1 MPKGLTDLQVKIGA
15 DSSGLEAVLKK
26 AKNEIDK
33 SFSTRPLDTFG
44 DGVDGVTGKVANMIG
59 GFTKIAGVA
68 AGGFGLT
75 AIIRSAVEAGDK
87 LHDLMERYQMSA
99 AEAGNFSKIMKITGG
114 DVDATAKTIMRL
126 DKSLQGSSDESERAK
141 RVMDIFGV
149 SVTDAS
155 GKLLPINQQL
165 ENLAVG
171 YRKAQAAGEAQE
183 FIMNTLGTRG
193 MALIPTLQKY
203 TEAKKLASEIKG
215 IGIDPD
221 EMKKMSLELK
231 EMELQFGQLQLVSG
245 SALAPLAKEL
255 LPEIIPLLKSSAE
268 FINKN
273 KTEIAEFT
281 TTLVKLI
288 AIYEALKVARAGYMK
303 VSAFSSAFGV
313 LGTVE
318 QSALTA
324 SQERAINRSIAAN
337 ERQFAKMR
345 TEAIKTAQTMN
356 LSAEESATFISEQM
370 ARIGLASEASAA
382 KIRTSMTGAFATANA
397 AAATTVS
404 TTKNATQGA
413 VLLGAAHA
421 NAGQKAVSASA
432 ISVAALGRTES
443 AIRNALGMVW
453 GLAGGWIG
461 VGAAIGFA
469 VTKLYEFHQADKK
482 EAEEAQYV
490 NVNGKDYYYSKR
502 NNTMLR
508 RKENGTIMN
517 VYDKAEVETAKAA
530 WDEKYAEAN
539 ANSEALHKKYGNDE
553 FGNSS
558 FDMKSL
564 QNQMRDM
571 LNEIGAGSKKSRS
584 EEKAE
589 KTYKVEI
596 PIGQVVADLAASHPE
611 GEQWMSPLVEDARVQ
626 CAAFVSALYQEAGIQ
641 GINSVNGNDL
651 VNQFGTAYHSAGD
664 GYVPHVGDMIDW
676 QNHVGIYAG
685 NGEYIARNSSG
696 GVHRGSMEEGNA
708 WFGNPLGYGS
718 VSEYTGGKTIMSTV
732 DANGKTVSD
741 SLKKLEQAKEEAM
754 RLFQTMNDEITKETQ
769 SSYMSGMN
777 EIAENIRKKQ
787 AEINKL
793 SNAGLPKEAISLL
806 ESELGEYE
814 KVLQNK
820 LVKKWQEAWDAITY
834 ETKKTN
840 AEVIGDYKALADAEY
855 EATINSLN
863 RQREERLKEVSRK
876 KDDVEALKAVE
887 DEYTAKVE
895 EAAKKRADAYRD
907 SFSKQASY
915 AIQNHKTG
923 RLNSLMN
930 SADGKAYMEWEG
942 ETKKLQAFYDLWLE
956 SNKSMNEMTA
966 EAVSGWTSGLSS
978 IFADLGNNIQNVG
991 KLAENVGKMILKTIV
1006 QIAAKAAAARL
1017 IGNIFGIGGG
1027 GGSSTANMSFD
1038 WTPAIRSVIPKF
1050 ADGGLVT
1057 APTLGLIGEGKSR
1070 EAILPLNSSTFGE
1083 LANGIANKM
1092 GRTGGAP
1099 IININNYS
1107 SEEVRAESGGIGDI
1121 EGQMV
1126 NITIGALSKNKDGS
1140 LDTLKEMLR

>member
-356 LSAEESATFISEQM
+356 LRAEESATFISEQM

-461 VGAAIGFA
+461 VAAAIGFA

-482 EAEEAQYV
+482 EAE
-490 NVNGKDYYYSKR
+490 
-502 NNTMLR
+502 
-508 RKENGTIMN
+508 
-517 VYDKAEVETAKAA
+517 
-530 WDEKYAEAN
+530 
-539 ANSEALHKKYGNDE
+539 
-553 FGNSS
+553 
-558 FDMKSL
+558 
-564 QNQMRDM
+564 
-571 LNEIGAGSKKSRS
+571 
-584 EEKAE
+584 
-589 KTYKVEI
+589 
-596 PIGQVVADLAASHPE
+596 
-611 GEQWMSPLVEDARVQ
+611 
-626 CAAFVSALYQEAGIQ
+626 
-641 GINSVNGNDL
+641 
-651 VNQFGTAYHSAGD
+651 
-664 GYVPHVGDMIDW
+664 
-676 QNHVGIYAG
+676 
-685 NGEYIARNSSG
+685 
-696 GVHRGSMEEGNA
+696 
-708 WFGNPLGYGS
+708 
-718 VSEYTGGKTIMSTV
+718 
-732 DANGKTVSD
+732 
-741 SLKKLEQAKEEAM
+741 
-754 RLFQTMNDEITKETQ
+754 
-769 SSYMSGMN
+769 
-777 EIAENIRKKQ
+777 
-787 AEINKL
+787 
-793 SNAGLPKEAISLL
+793 
-806 ESELGEYE
+806 
-814 KVLQNK
+814 
-820 LVKKWQEAWDAITY
+820 
-834 ETKKTN
+834 
-840 AEVIGDYKALADAEY
+840 
-855 EATINSLN
+855 
-863 RQREERLKEVSRK
+863 
-876 KDDVEALKAVE
+876 
-887 DEYTAKVE
+887 
-895 EAAKKRADAYRD
+895 
-907 SFSKQASY
+907 
-915 AIQNHKTG
+915 
-923 RLNSLMN
+923 
-930 SADGKAYMEWEG
+930 
-942 ETKKLQAFYDLWLE
+942 
-956 SNKSMNEMTA
+956 
-966 EAVSGWTSGLSS
+966 
-978 IFADLGNNIQNVG
+978 
-991 KLAENVGKMILKTIV
+991 
-1006 QIAAKAAAARL
+1006 
-1017 IGNIFGIGGG
+1017 
-1027 GGSSTANMSFD
+1027 
-1038 WTPAIRSVIPKF
+1038 
-1050 ADGGLVT
+1050 
-1057 APTLGLIGEGKSR
+1057 
-1070 EAILPLNSSTFGE
+1070 
-1083 LANGIANKM
+1083 
-1092 GRTGGAP
+1092 
-1099 IININNYS
+1099 
-1107 SEEVRAESGGIGDI
+1107 
-1121 EGQMV
+1121 
-1126 NITIGALSKNKDGS
+1126 
-1140 LDTLKEMLR
+1140 

>member
-1 MPKGLTDLQVKIGA
+1 MAKRLTDLQVKIGA
-15 DSSGLEAVLKK
+15 DSSGLEAALKK

-33 SFSTRPLDTFG
+33 SFSTRPLDIFG

-171 YRKAQAAGEAQE
+171 YRNAQAAGEAQE

-255 LPEIIPLLKSSAE
+255 LPEIIPLLKSSAK

-273 KTEIAEFT
+273 KTEIAEFA
-281 TTLVKLI
+281 TTLVKLVG
-288 AIYEALKVARAGYMK
+288 IYEALKVARAGYMK
-303 VSAFSSAFGV
+303 ASAISSAFGA
-313 LGTVE
+313 LDTVE

-324 SQERAINRSIAAN
+324 SQERTISKSIAADGQ
-337 ERQFAKMR
+337 RFARMR
-345 TEAIKTAQTMN
+345 REAIKTAETMK
-356 LSAEESATFISEQM
+356 LSAEETHAFISRKMVQ
-370 ARIGLASEASAA
+370 IGLEQEASMA
-382 KIRTSMTGAFATANA
+382 KIRADMTAGFADEEAKAAAMATATKS
-397 AAATTVS
+397 ATS
-404 TTKNATQGA
+404 EA
-413 VLLGAAHA
+413 VALGAAHA
-421 NAGQKAVSASA
+421 ASGAKAIKAGEETVL
-432 ISVAALGRTES
+432 ALTKTET
-443 AIRNALGMVW
+443 AIRNAGKLVW
-453 GLAGGWIG
+453 ELAGGWLG
-461 VGAAIGFA
+461 VVAAIGFA
-469 VTKLYEFHQADKK
+469 IIKLKEFHQADKE

-502 NNTMLR
+502 DNTMIR
-508 RKENGTIMN
+508 VKENGTRTN
-517 VYDKAEVETAKAA
+517 VYSQEENDAAKAA

-539 ANSEALHKKYGNDE
+539 ANSEALHKKYGD
-553 FGNSS
+553 GTSPSS
-558 FDMKSL
+558 TSDMKSL

-571 LNEIGAGSKKSRS
+571 LNEIGTGSKRSKS
-584 EEKAE
+584 EDKAE

-676 QNHVGIYAG
+676 KDHVGIYAG

-1027 GGSSTANMSFD
+1027 GGGSTANMSFD
-1038 WTPAIRSVIPKF
+1038 WTPAIRSVLPKF

-1070 EAILPLNSSTFGE
+1070 EAILPLNGSTFGE

>member
-1 MPKGLTDLQVKIGA
+1 MAKRLTDLQVKIGA
-15 DSSGLEAVLKK
+15 DSSGLEAALKK

-33 SFSTRPLDTFG
+33 SFSTRPLDIFG

-171 YRKAQAAGEAQE
+171 YRNAQAAGEAQE

-273 KTEIAEFT
+273 KTEIAEFA
-281 TTLVKLI
+281 TTLVKLVG
-288 AIYEALKVARAGYMK
+288 IYEALKVARAGYMK
-303 VSAFSSAFGV
+303 ASAISSAFGA
-313 LGTVE
+313 LDTVE

-324 SQERAINRSIAAN
+324 SQERTISKSIAADGQ
-337 ERQFAKMR
+337 RFARMR
-345 TEAIKTAQTMN
+345 REAIKTAETMK
-356 LSAEESATFISEQM
+356 LSAEETHAFISRKMVQ
-370 ARIGLASEASAA
+370 IGLEQEASMA
-382 KIRTSMTGAFATANA
+382 KIRADMTAGFADEEAKAAAMATATKS
-397 AAATTVS
+397 ATS
-404 TTKNATQGA
+404 EA
-413 VLLGAAHA
+413 VALGAAHA
-421 NAGQKAVSASA
+421 ASGAKAIKAGEETVL
-432 ISVAALGRTES
+432 ALTKTET
-443 AIRNALGMVW
+443 AIRNAGKLVW
-453 GLAGGWIG
+453 ELAGGWLG
-461 VGAAIGFA
+461 VVAAIGFA
-469 VTKLYEFHQADKK
+469 IIKLKEFHQADKE

-502 NNTMLR
+502 DNTMIR
-508 RKENGTIMN
+508 VKENGTRTN
-517 VYDKAEVETAKAA
+517 VYSQEENDAAKAA

-539 ANSEALHKKYGNDE
+539 ANSEALHKKYGD
-553 FGNSS
+553 GTSPSS
-558 FDMKSL
+558 TSDMKSL

-571 LNEIGAGSKKSRS
+571 LNEIGTGSKRSKS
-584 EEKAE
+584 EDKAE

-676 QNHVGIYAG
+676 KDHVGIYAG

-718 VSEYTGGKTIMSTV
+718 VSEYTGGKTVMSTV

-769 SSYMSGMN
+769 SSYMAGMD

-793 SNAGLPKEAISLL
+793 SNAGLPKEAISML

-966 EAVSGWTSGLSS
+966 EAVSEWTSGLSS

-1017 IGNIFGIGGG
+1017 IGNIFGIGSGG
-1027 GGSSTANMSFD
+1027 GGSTANMSFD
-1038 WTPAIRSVIPKF
+1038 WTPAIRSVLPKF

-1070 EAILPLNSSTFGE
+1070 EAILPLNGSTFGE